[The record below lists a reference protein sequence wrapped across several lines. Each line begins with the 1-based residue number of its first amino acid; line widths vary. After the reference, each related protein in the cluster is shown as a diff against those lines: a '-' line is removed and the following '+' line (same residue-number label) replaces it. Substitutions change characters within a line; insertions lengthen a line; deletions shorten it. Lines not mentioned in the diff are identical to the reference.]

1 MNVLDDPFRH
11 RQAWLEESKRVMG
24 GGSVTIAARDGRWE
38 TRGGVCDQVRRHRLW
53 AVYGYERLEWVMT
66 LEGQPVRGHEINGVV
81 AEMGQTWRRLGRSI
95 LCDVHHVV
103 H

>member
-1 MNVLDDPFRH
+1 
-11 RQAWLEESKRVMG
+11 MG

-38 TRGGVCDQVRRHRLW
+38 TKGGVCHQVRRHRLW
-53 AVYGYERLEWVMT
+53 AIYGYERLECVMT

-95 LCDVHHVV
+95 LCDVHHAV